1 MNDEL
6 EDQKDTLVTKND
18 IKRLEIKNILEFSY
32 RNLIATYIIRKKDLD
47 QIEKDRKENAQ
58 REAEIKRLENIEMEK
73 RYLNNIKFFI
83 FEKKKNRRT
92 LGRNKKE

>member
-18 IKRLEIKNILEFSY
+18 IKRLEIKNILEFSS